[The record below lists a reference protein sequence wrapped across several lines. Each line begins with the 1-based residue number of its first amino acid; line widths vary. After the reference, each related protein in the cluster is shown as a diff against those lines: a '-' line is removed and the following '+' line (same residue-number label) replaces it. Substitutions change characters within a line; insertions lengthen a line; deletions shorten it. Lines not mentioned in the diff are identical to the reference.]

1 MLEQYFSKPDT
12 VDRIRDC
19 WLGEPIERYVAW
31 LSSQGYSARNVRSRV
46 PVLRQFAAFV
56 WSRGGR
62 SFEELPDHVEPF
74 VIDWVT
80 ERATGRDADRHRRF
94 ANEVRGPVEQF
105 VALLV
110 PSFVRRGRSP
120 RVQDPFLTETP
131 GFFTYLREER
141 GLRQASV
148 LHYGHYLRVFEQNI

>member
-31 LSSQGYSARNVRSRV
+31 LSSQGYAASNIHSRV
-46 PVLRQFAAFV
+46 PVLRRFAAFV

-74 VIDWVT
+74 VSDWVT
-80 ERATGRDADRHRRF
+80 LSYRKTRR
-94 ANEVRGPVEQF
+94 
-105 VALLV
+105 
-110 PSFVRRGRSP
+110 RRP
-120 RVQDPFLTETP
+120 YNLA
-131 GFFTYLREER
+131 EER
-141 GLRQASV
+141 KV
-148 LHYGHYLRVFEQNI
+148 T